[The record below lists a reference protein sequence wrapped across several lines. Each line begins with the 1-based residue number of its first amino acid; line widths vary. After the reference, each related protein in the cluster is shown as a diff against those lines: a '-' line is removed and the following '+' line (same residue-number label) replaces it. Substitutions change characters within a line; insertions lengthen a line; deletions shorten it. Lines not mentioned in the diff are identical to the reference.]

1 MIIYK
6 CKIDKG
12 GYIMIV
18 LNNEKSTR
26 LLNEWYKSILSK
38 QITKATKLKNEVDE
52 EISILMVEQNHD
64 LQDQNLLLYYSLL
77 DYSYKV
83 LINKSYVSHS
93 DFDAVEKLTTKA
105 IDDYLKYYYHFYKAV
120 HNTMIANYVEAM
132 EQFEKAE
139 RLLEYIPNDIEKA
152 EFNYKL
158 GELYYHLQ
166 QPLLTIKHVM
176 NAKDIYKKHED
187 YVIHQIECDTI
198 LGLASVTL
206 SQFEQGE
213 ELFIKCLDMAK
224 KYDCTRLITLIQYN
238 LGFLYAKQGISTT
251 AIRHLMD
258 VYQSEKPY
266 HKTVFLLA
274 REYFKVNEIEKANE
288 FLLQGFEL
296 ADVEYT
302 HHLRILQAQY
312 DENCT
317 QSLEAAITDGLN
329 YFKSQKLYGFIE
341 EYSGVLAKKLYQ
353 EGNHEKASKYFNISH
368 DAKQLLQKGS
378 ALK

>member
-1 MIIYK
+1 MFLYKLNKGDCDMII
-6 CKIDKG
+6 
-12 GYIMIV
+12 
-18 LNNEKSTR
+18 LNNEKVTK
-26 LLNEWYKSILSK
+26 LLNEWYKVILSK
-38 QITKATKLKNEVDE
+38 QITKATRMKEEVDE
-52 EISILMVEQNHD
+52 KISVLMVEQNRD

-83 LINKSYVSHS
+83 LINKSYVTRS
-93 DFDAVEKLTTKA
+93 DFDAVEKLTTKT
-105 IDDYLKYYYHFYKAV
+105 IDEYLKYYYHFYKAV
-120 HNTMIANYVEAM
+120 HNTMIANYMEAM
-132 EQFEKAE
+132 EQFEEAE

-176 NAKDIYKKHED
+176 KAKDIYKKYED
-187 YVIHQIECDTI
+187 YVINQIECDTI

-213 ELFIKCLDMAK
+213 ELFVKCLDMAK
-224 KYDCTRLITLIQYN
+224 KHNCTRLITLIQYN
-238 LGFLYAKQGISTT
+238 LGFLYAKQGISAT

-258 VYQSEKPY
+258 VYKSEKPY

-274 REYFKVNEIEKANE
+274 REHFKVNEIEKAQE
-288 FLLQGFEL
+288 FLAQGFEL

-302 HHLRILQAQY
+302 HHLRILRAQY
-312 DENCT
+312 DENYK
-317 QSLEAAITDGLN
+317 QNLETTIADGLD
-329 YFKSQKLYGFIE
+329 YFQSQKLYGFME
-341 EYSGVLAKKLYQ
+341 EYSGILAKKLYQ
-353 EGNHEKASKYFNISH
+353 EGNHEKASQYFNISY
-368 DAKQLLQKGS
+368 DAKELLQKGS

>member
-1 MIIYK
+1 MILYKLNKGDCDMII
-6 CKIDKG
+6 
-12 GYIMIV
+12 
-18 LNNEKSTR
+18 LNNEKVTR
-26 LLNEWYKSILSK
+26 LLNEWYKVILSK
-38 QITKATKLKNEVDE
+38 QITKATRMKEEVDE
-52 EISILMVEQNHD
+52 KISVLMVEQNRD

-83 LINKSYVSHS
+83 LINKSYVTRS
-93 DFDAVEKLTTKA
+93 DFDAVEKLTTKT
-105 IDDYLKYYYHFYKAV
+105 IDEYLRYYYHFYKAV
-120 HNTMIANYVEAM
+120 HNTMIANYMEAM
-132 EQFEKAE
+132 EQFEEAE

-176 NAKDIYKKHED
+176 KAKDIYKKHED
-187 YVIHQIECDTI
+187 YVINQIECDTI

-213 ELFIKCLDMAK
+213 ELFVKCLDMAK
-224 KYDCTRLITLIQYN
+224 KHNCTRLITLIQYN
-238 LGFLYAKQGISTT
+238 LGFLYAKQGISAT

-258 VYQSEKPY
+258 VYKSEKPY

-274 REYFKVNEIEKANE
+274 REHFKINEIEQAQE
-288 FLLQGFEL
+288 FLTQGFEL

-302 HHLRILQAQY
+302 HHLRILRAQY
-312 DENCT
+312 DESYKQN
-317 QSLEAAITDGLN
+317 LETTIADGLD
-329 YFKSQKLYGFIE
+329 YFESQKLYGFME
-341 EYSGVLAKKLYQ
+341 EYSGILAKKLYQ
-353 EGNHEKASKYFNISH
+353 EGNHEKASQYFNISY
-368 DAKQLLQKGS
+368 DAKELLQKGS

>member
-1 MIIYK
+1 MILYKLNKGDCDMII
-6 CKIDKG
+6 
-12 GYIMIV
+12 
-18 LNNEKSTR
+18 LNNEKVTR
-26 LLNEWYKSILSK
+26 LLNEWYKVILSK
-38 QITKATKLKNEVDE
+38 QITKATRMKEEVDE
-52 EISILMVEQNHD
+52 KISVLMVEQNRD

-83 LINKSYVSHS
+83 LINKSYVTRS
-93 DFDAVEKLTTKA
+93 DFDAVEKLTTKT
-105 IDDYLKYYYHFYKAV
+105 IDEYLKYYYHFYKAV
-120 HNTMIANYVEAM
+120 HNTMIANYMEAM
-132 EQFEKAE
+132 EQFEEAE

-176 NAKDIYKKHED
+176 KAKDVYKKHED
-187 YVIHQIECDTI
+187 YVINQIECDTI

-213 ELFIKCLDMAK
+213 ELFVRCLDMAK
-224 KYDCTRLITLIQYN
+224 KHNCTRLITLIQYN
-238 LGFLYAKQGISTT
+238 LGFLYAKQGISAT

-258 VYQSEKPY
+258 VYKSERPY

-274 REYFKVNEIEKANE
+274 REHFKLNEIEKAQE
-288 FLLQGFEL
+288 FLIQGFDL

-302 HHLRILQAQY
+302 HHFRILRAQY
-312 DENCT
+312 DENYT
-317 QSLEAAITDGLN
+317 QSLETTIKDGLH
-329 YFKSQKLYGFIE
+329 YFESQKLYGFME
-341 EYSGVLAKKLYQ
+341 EYSGILAKKLYQ
-353 EGNHEKASKYFNISH
+353 EGNHEKASQYFNISY
-368 DAKQLLQKGS
+368 DAKELLQKGS

>member
-1 MIIYK
+1 MILYKLNKGDCDMII
-6 CKIDKG
+6 
-12 GYIMIV
+12 
-18 LNNEKSTR
+18 LNNEKVTR
-26 LLNEWYKSILSK
+26 LLNEWYKVILSK
-38 QITKATKLKNEVDE
+38 QITKATRMKEEVDE
-52 EISILMVEQNHD
+52 KISVLMVEQNRD

-83 LINKSYVSHS
+83 LINKSYVTRS
-93 DFDAVEKLTTKA
+93 DFDAVEKLTTKT
-105 IDDYLKYYYHFYKAV
+105 IDEYLRYYYHFYKAV
-120 HNTMIANYVEAM
+120 HNTMIANYMEAM
-132 EQFEKAE
+132 EQFEEAE

-176 NAKDIYKKHED
+176 KAKDIYKKHED
-187 YVIHQIECDTI
+187 YVINQIECDTI

-213 ELFIKCLDMAK
+213 ELFVKCLDMAK
-224 KYDCTRLITLIQYN
+224 KHNCTRLITLIQYN
-238 LGFLYAKQGISTT
+238 LGFLYAKQGISAT

-258 VYQSEKPY
+258 VYKSEKPY

-274 REYFKVNEIEKANE
+274 REHFKVNEIEKAQE
-288 FLLQGFEL
+288 FLTQGFEL

-302 HHLRILQAQY
+302 HHLRILRAQY
-312 DENCT
+312 DENYK
-317 QSLEAAITDGLN
+317 QNLETTIADGLD
-329 YFKSQKLYGFIE
+329 YFKSQKLYGFME
-341 EYSGVLAKKLYQ
+341 EYSGILAKKLYQ
-353 EGNHEKASKYFNISH
+353 EGNHEKASQYFNISY
-368 DAKQLLQKGS
+368 DAKELLQKGS

>member
-1 MIIYK
+1 MFLYKLNKGDCDII
-6 CKIDKG
+6 I
-12 GYIMIV
+12 
-18 LNNEKSTR
+18 LNNEKVTR
-26 LLNEWYKSILSK
+26 LLNECYKVILSK
-38 QITKATKLKNEVDE
+38 QITKATRMKEEVDE
-52 EISILMVEQNHD
+52 KISVLMVEQNRD

-83 LINKSYVSHS
+83 LINKSYVTRS
-93 DFDAVEKLTTKA
+93 DFDAVEKLTTKT
-105 IDDYLKYYYHFYKAV
+105 IDEYLRYYYHFYKAV
-120 HNTMIANYVEAM
+120 HNTMIANYMEAM
-132 EQFEKAE
+132 EQFEEAE

-176 NAKDIYKKHED
+176 KAKDIYKKHED
-187 YVIHQIECDTI
+187 YVINQIECDTI

-213 ELFIKCLDMAK
+213 ELFVKCLDMAK
-224 KYDCTRLITLIQYN
+224 KHNCTRLITLIQYN
-238 LGFLYAKQGISTT
+238 LGFLYAKQGISAT

-258 VYQSEKPY
+258 VYKSEKPY

-274 REYFKVNEIEKANE
+274 REHFKVNEIEKAQE
-288 FLLQGFEL
+288 FLTQGFEL

-302 HHLRILQAQY
+302 HHLRILRAQY
-312 DENCT
+312 DENYK
-317 QSLEAAITDGLN
+317 QNLETTIADGLD
-329 YFKSQKLYGFIE
+329 YFESQKLYGFME
-341 EYSGVLAKKLYQ
+341 EYSGILAKKLYQ
-353 EGNHEKASKYFNISH
+353 EGNHEKASQYFNISY
-368 DAKQLLQKGS
+368 DAKELLQKGS

>member
-1 MIIYK
+1 MILYKLNKGDCDMII
-6 CKIDKG
+6 
-12 GYIMIV
+12 
-18 LNNEKSTR
+18 LNNEKVMK
-26 LLNEWYKSILSK
+26 LLNEWYKVILSK
-38 QITKATKLKNEVDE
+38 QITKATRMKVEVDE
-52 EISILMVEQNHD
+52 KISVLMVEQNRD

-83 LINKSYVSHS
+83 LINKSYVTRS
-93 DFDAVEKLTTKA
+93 DFDAVEKLTTKT
-105 IDDYLKYYYHFYKAV
+105 IDEYLKYYYHFYKAV
-120 HNTMIANYVEAM
+120 HNTMIANYMEAM
-132 EQFEKAE
+132 EQFEEAE

-176 NAKDIYKKHED
+176 KAKDIYKKHED
-187 YVIHQIECDTI
+187 YVINQIECDTI

-213 ELFIKCLDMAK
+213 ELFVKCLDMAK
-224 KYDCTRLITLIQYN
+224 KHNCTRLITLIQYN

-251 AIRHLMD
+251 AIRHLLD
-258 VYQSEKPY
+258 VYKSEKPY

-274 REYFKVNEIEKANE
+274 REHFKLNEIEKAQE
-288 FLLQGFEL
+288 FLTQGFEL

-302 HHLRILQAQY
+302 HHLRILRAQY
-312 DENCT
+312 DENYM
-317 QSLEAAITDGLN
+317 QNLETTIADGLD
-329 YFKSQKLYGFIE
+329 YFESQKLYGFME
-341 EYSGVLAKKLYQ
+341 EYAGILAKKLYQ
-353 EGNHEKASKYFNISH
+353 EGNHEKASQYFNISY
-368 DAKQLLQKGS
+368 DAKELLQKGS

>member
-1 MIIYK
+1 MFLYKLNKGDCDMII
-6 CKIDKG
+6 
-12 GYIMIV
+12 
-18 LNNEKSTR
+18 LNNEKVTR
-26 LLNEWYKSILSK
+26 LLNEWYKVILSK
-38 QITKATKLKNEVDE
+38 QITKATRMKEEVDE
-52 EISILMVEQNHD
+52 KISVLMVEQNRD

-83 LINKSYVSHS
+83 LINKSYVTRS
-93 DFDAVEKLTTKA
+93 DFDAVEKLTTKT
-105 IDDYLKYYYHFYKAV
+105 IDEYLRYYYHFYKAV
-120 HNTMIANYVEAM
+120 HNTMIANYMEAM
-132 EQFEKAE
+132 EQFEEAE

-176 NAKDIYKKHED
+176 KAKDIYKKHED
-187 YVIHQIECDTI
+187 YVINQIECDTI

-213 ELFIKCLDMAK
+213 ELFVKCLDMAK
-224 KYDCTRLITLIQYN
+224 KHNCTRLITLIQYN
-238 LGFLYAKQGISTT
+238 LGFLYAKQGISAT

-258 VYQSEKPY
+258 VYKSEKPY

-274 REYFKVNEIEKANE
+274 REHFKVNEIEKAQE
-288 FLLQGFEL
+288 FLTQSFEL

-302 HHLRILQAQY
+302 HHLRILRAQY
-312 DENCT
+312 DENYK
-317 QSLEAAITDGLN
+317 QNLETTIADGLD
-329 YFKSQKLYGFIE
+329 YFESQKLYGFME
-341 EYSGVLAKKLYQ
+341 EYSGILAKKLYQ
-353 EGNHEKASKYFNISH
+353 EGNHEKASQYFNISY
-368 DAKQLLQKGS
+368 DAKELLQKGS

>member
-1 MIIYK
+1 MILYKLNKGDCDMII
-6 CKIDKG
+6 
-12 GYIMIV
+12 
-18 LNNEKSTR
+18 LNNEKVTK
-26 LLNEWYKSILSK
+26 LLNEWYKVILSK
-38 QITKATKLKNEVDE
+38 QITKATRMKEEVDE
-52 EISILMVEQNHD
+52 KISILMVEQNRD

-83 LINKSYVSHS
+83 LINKSYVTRS
-93 DFDAVEKLTTKA
+93 DFDAVEKLTTKT
-105 IDDYLKYYYHFYKAV
+105 IDEYLKYYYHFYKAV
-120 HNTMIANYVEAM
+120 HNTMIANYIEAM
-132 EQFEKAE
+132 EQFEEAE

-176 NAKDIYKKHED
+176 KAKDIYKKYED
-187 YVIHQIECDTI
+187 YVINQIECDTI

-213 ELFIKCLDMAK
+213 ELFVKCLDMAK
-224 KYDCTRLITLIQYN
+224 KHNCTRLITLIQYN
-238 LGFLYAKQGISTT
+238 LGFLYAKQGISAT

-258 VYQSEKPY
+258 VYKSEKPY

-274 REYFKVNEIEKANE
+274 REHFKVNEIEQAQE
-288 FLLQGFEL
+288 FLTQGFGL

-302 HHLRILQAQY
+302 HHLRILRAQY
-312 DENCT
+312 DENYK
-317 QSLEAAITDGLN
+317 QNLETTIADGLD
-329 YFKSQKLYGFIE
+329 YFESQKLYGFME
-341 EYSGVLAKKLYQ
+341 EYAGILAKKLYQ
-353 EGNHEKASKYFNISH
+353 EGNHEKASQYFNISY
-368 DAKQLLQKGS
+368 DAKELLQKGS

>member
-1 MIIYK
+1 MFLYKLNKGDYDMII
-6 CKIDKG
+6 
-12 GYIMIV
+12 
-18 LNNEKSTR
+18 LNNEKVTR
-26 LLNEWYKSILSK
+26 LLNEWYKVILSK
-38 QITKATKLKNEVDE
+38 LIPKATRMKEEVDE
-52 EISILMVEQNHD
+52 KISVLMVEQNRD

-83 LINKSYVSHS
+83 LINKSYVTRS
-93 DFDAVEKLTTKA
+93 DFDAVEKLTTKT
-105 IDDYLKYYYHFYKAV
+105 IDEYLRYYYHFYKAV
-120 HNTMIANYVEAM
+120 HNTMIANYMEAM
-132 EQFEKAE
+132 EQFEEAE

-176 NAKDIYKKHED
+176 KAKDIYKKHED
-187 YVIHQIECDTI
+187 YVINQIECDTI

-213 ELFIKCLDMAK
+213 ELFVKCLDMAK
-224 KYDCTRLITLIQYN
+224 KHNCTRLITLIQYN
-238 LGFLYAKQGISTT
+238 LGFLYAKQGISAT

-258 VYQSEKPY
+258 VYKSEKPY

-274 REYFKVNEIEKANE
+274 REHFKVNEIEKAQE
-288 FLLQGFEL
+288 FLTQGFEL

-302 HHLRILQAQY
+302 HHLRILRAQY
-312 DENCT
+312 DENYK
-317 QSLEAAITDGLN
+317 QNLETTIADGLD
-329 YFKSQKLYGFIE
+329 YFESQKLYGFME
-341 EYSGVLAKKLYQ
+341 EYSGILAKKLYQ
-353 EGNHEKASKYFNISH
+353 EGNHEKASQYFNISY
-368 DAKQLLQKGS
+368 DAKELLQKGS

>member
-1 MIIYK
+1 MFLYKLNKGDCDMII
-6 CKIDKG
+6 
-12 GYIMIV
+12 
-18 LNNEKSTR
+18 LNNEKVTK
-26 LLNEWYKSILSK
+26 LLNEWYKVILSK
-38 QITKATKLKNEVDE
+38 QITKATRMKEEVDE
-52 EISILMVEQNHD
+52 KISVLMVEQKRD

-83 LINKSYVSHS
+83 LINKSYVTRS
-93 DFDAVEKLTTKA
+93 DFDAVEKLTTKT
-105 IDDYLKYYYHFYKAV
+105 IDEYLKYYYHFYKAV
-120 HNTMIANYVEAM
+120 HNTMIANYMEAM
-132 EQFEKAE
+132 EQFEEAE

-176 NAKDIYKKHED
+176 KAKDIYKKYED
-187 YVIHQIECDTI
+187 YVINQIECDTI

-213 ELFIKCLDMAK
+213 ELFVKCLDMAK
-224 KYDCTRLITLIQYN
+224 KHNCTRLITLIQYN
-238 LGFLYAKQGISTT
+238 LGFLYAKQGISAT

-258 VYQSEKPY
+258 VYKSEKPY

-274 REYFKVNEIEKANE
+274 REHFKINKIEQAQE
-288 FLLQGFEL
+288 FLTQGFEL

-302 HHLRILQAQY
+302 HHLRILRAQY
-312 DENCT
+312 DENYK
-317 QSLEAAITDGLN
+317 QNLETTIADGLD
-329 YFKSQKLYGFIE
+329 YFESQKLYGFIE
-341 EYSGVLAKKLYQ
+341 EYSGILAKKLYQ
-353 EGNHEKASKYFNISH
+353 EGNHEKASQYFNISY
-368 DAKQLLQKGS
+368 DAKELLQKGS